1 MGRADY
7 HFLNLIYYTD
17 TVSIFGNAYQ
27 KNAIAWKNSLRKSN
41 ISVTAAFIF
50 HEAQIN
56 TRRLDYK
63 FDRQLALGQRAS
75 LGPADYFVKKI
86 RQRTKIPVRMIFR
99 DHGFIR
105 LSIEVNEPR
114 IDYDETLKEKCTFSI
129 LHVFPAA
136 VLKTAPGK
144 VIGDLIGGLGVLGKL
159 EITDASM
166 DGDWSLFTVRQ
177 SWQRIE

>member
-1 MGRADY
+1 M
-7 HFLNLIYYTD
+7 HT
-17 TVSIFGNAYQ
+17 
-27 KNAIAWKNSLRKSN
+27 KNSLRRSKVSA
-41 ISVTAAFIF
+41 TAAFLF
-50 HEAQIN
+50 QEAQIDA
-56 TRRLDYK
+56 RRLDYK

-75 LGPADYFVKKI
+75 LGQADYFVKKI

-114 IDYDETLKEKCTFSI
+114 IDYDETLKDKCTFSI

-136 VLKTAPGK
+136 VLTTAPGK
-144 VIGDLIGGLGVLGKL
+144 LIGDLIGGLGALGKL
-159 EITDASM
+159 EITDTSRDM
-166 DGDWSLFTVRQ
+166 DWSRFTVRQ